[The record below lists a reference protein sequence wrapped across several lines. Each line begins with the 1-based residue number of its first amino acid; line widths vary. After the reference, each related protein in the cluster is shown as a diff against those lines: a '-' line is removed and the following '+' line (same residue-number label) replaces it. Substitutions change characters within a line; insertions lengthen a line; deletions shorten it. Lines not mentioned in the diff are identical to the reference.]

1 MRRRG
6 CGQEE
11 AERPREVQG
20 HLNLG
25 DPVLLGPE
33 KHSLKY
39 NQVRVEGT
47 KICEEQLSQISG
59 QR

>member
-11 AERPREVQG
+11 AERPSEVLG

-33 KHSLKY
+33 KHSLRH
-39 NQVRVEGT
+39 NRVRVEGT
-47 KICEEQLSQISG
+47 KVCEEQLSQISS